1 MVCKGYEPEKVL
13 EYFEKLSTIPRGSGN
28 EKAVSDYLVSFAKGR
43 GLYVRQDEAN
53 NVVIKK
59 KAYKGY
65 ESHPGVIIQGHMDM
79 VAVKDKDFDI
89 DLEKDPLRLKIK
101 DGFLFAEG
109 TTLGSDDGIAVAYAL
124 AILDSD
130 DIIHPPLT
138 VIITTDE
145 EVGMNGASYID
156 LSDVD
161 ARILLNVDSEEEGI
175 LTVGCA
181 GGARADSVFP
191 VVRECVKGDL
201 LRIELTGLLG
211 GHSGEEINKK
221 RGNASVLMARFLTE
235 LADITEYSLFSLM
248 GGDKDNAIT
257 SESVAEIVVSGDAG
271 EVSRFALEFEKILK
285 EEYRKTDPDMKLVVY
300 ITKDVS
306 VKALSFE
313 DSVKMCNTIYIMPN
327 GIQEMS
333 ADIEGLVETS
343 LNLGIVKLEE
353 DRLLLGQSLRSS
365 VSSRKEALK
374 RKVAKVTQLAG
385 GEISFRG
392 EYPAWEYNKDS
403 RLRDLMIEIFR
414 KEYGK
419 APEVKMIHAGLE
431 CGILA
436 KKLEGLDAV
445 SFGPD
450 LKDIHTTREKMDLK
464 SCERT
469 YNYILEILKSL

>member
-28 EKAVSDYLVSFAKGR
+28 EKAVSDYLVSFAKER

-257 SESVAEIVVSGDAG
+257 SESVAEIVVSGDDG
-271 EVSRFALEFEKILK
+271 EVSRFALEFEKIIK
-285 EEYRKTDPDMKLVVY
+285 EEYRKTDPDMKLGVY

-419 APEVKMIHAGLE
+419 DPEVKMIHAGLE

>member
-1 MVCKGYEPEKVL
+1 MVCKGYEPKKVL

-28 EKAVSDYLVSFAKGR
+28 EKAVSDYLVSFAKER

-285 EEYRKTDPDMKLVVY
+285 EEYRKTDPDMKLGVY

-419 APEVKMIHAGLE
+419 DPEVKMIHAGLE

>member
-28 EKAVSDYLVSFAKGR
+28 EKAVSDYLVSFAKER

-257 SESVAEIVVSGDAG
+257 SESVAEIVVSGDDG
-271 EVSRFALEFEKILK
+271 EVSRFALEFEKIIK
-285 EEYRKTDPDMKLVVY
+285 EEYRKTDPDMKLGVY

-419 APEVKMIHAGLE
+419 EPEVKMIHAGLE